1 MTCGPRPL
9 PRLRSSPACAP
20 RPPVSW
26 SVSKPASS
34 THLLSSI
41 SSSTSP
47 AGRSIEA
54 FPFFLVTS
62 SCCCQSRQYSTD
74 KGGDGTARRNGG
86 GSSSAPRTLRPGDI
100 FIPLYGRCAGYRDR
114 ILPLPCANRIYITC
128 FFLRLLFVALCW
140 RACFRFISYICSALL
155 LLVTF
160 TFTLDG
166 FDLLDGINLFS
177 NNRILS

>member
-1 MTCGPRPL
+1 MALALFLVFAPL
-9 PRLRSSPACAP
+9 PPALRGVRSPGQSP
-20 RPPVSW
+20 NPPLCHTPSFKHFVE
-26 SVSKPASS
+26 
-34 THLLSSI
+34 HL
-41 SSSTSP
+41 
-47 AGRSIEA
+47 AGGALDRS
-54 FPFFLVTS
+54 FPFFFLLTS